1 MVVVDKFTKETHFV
15 LVKTT
20 HKEINIAYIYM
31 NDVFRLQ
38 RVPKEIV
45 SHKYLKF
52 TSNFSKGLFKGFGTN
67 LNVSTIY
74 HPG

>member
-1 MVVVDKFTKETHFV
+1 MVVVDKFTKETHFI

-31 NDVFRLQ
+31 NEVFRLQ

-52 TSNFSKGLFKGFGTN
+52 TSNFLEGFVQGIWDKFKC
-67 LNVSTIY
+67 
-74 HPG
+74 